1 MIPLYA
7 KYGIALEA
15 HLQNSIATFN
25 ADGRLNT
32 IYIRDFEGLRIDE
45 QFLNESGYT
54 TNHFHEKSRILTDS
68 KTTVFNKVFY
78 STVQNH
84 IGELILT
91 VSKFTEDEEF
101 ESKLWDSVSEI
112 IHNILNSLTNI
123 NTSHISEIKQ
133 IIFDRDIDYKCVTT
147 MRLEDEAHHYTYIKV
162 SNPLHG

>member
-1 MIPLYA
+1 M
-7 KYGIALEA
+7 
-15 HLQNSIATFN
+15 
-25 ADGRLNT
+25 
-32 IYIRDFEGLRIDE
+32 
-45 QFLNESGYT
+45 
-54 TNHFHEKSRILTDS
+54 TDS

-91 VSKFTEDEEF
+91 VSKFIEDEEF

-112 IHNILNSLTNI
+112 IHNILNSLTDI
-123 NTSHISEIKQ
+123 NTSRISEIKQ
-133 IIFDRDIDYKCVTT
+133 IMFDRDIDYKCVTT